1 MSDNEVAPLETAF
14 GVDHH
19 VSRAEAPERPVQD
32 GGPEMVQLLNPEGER
47 VPHPEHDAVVDALTD
62 EELRGFY
69 RDLVLIRRFD
79 AEATALQRQ
88 GELGLWAS
96 LLGQEAAQVG
106 SGRALRPQDY
116 AFPTYREHG
125 VAWCRGVDPVNLL
138 GMFRG
143 VNHGGWDPN
152 EKNFHLYT
160 IIIGAQTLH
169 ATGYAMGVQRDGSVG
184 TGDDDRDTAVI
195 AYFGDGATSQ
205 GDVSEA
211 LVFAGVNNSPVVFF
225 CQNNQWA
232 ISEPNEKQT
241 RAPLWHRARGFGF
254 PGIRV
259 DGNDVLAVYAVTK
272 AALDAARS
280 GQGPTFIEAYTYRMG
295 AHTTSDDPSKY
306 RVSAEVEVW
315 KHRDPIER
323 FKRWLTTTGRAD
335 TDFFDAVEEESD
347 ELGTSVRERCLA
359 LPDPPGTD
367 MFDHVYAEPHPAHR
381 PRAGGVRAL
390 PGVVRGGPLMAATT
404 LAKGITS
411 GLRAAME
418 KDPKVVLM
426 GEDIGK
432 LGGVFRVTEGLQK
445 DFGEDRVIDTP
456 LAEAGIL
463 GTAIGMALRGYRPVV
478 EIQFDGFVYP
488 AFDHI
493 VSQVAKLRARSLGHV
508 AMPIVIRIPFGGGI
522 GAVEHHSES
531 NEAYFAHT
539 AGLRVV
545 ACSNPHDAHW
555 MIQQA
560 IETDDPV
567 VFYEPKR
574 RYWDKGEV
582 GDGPGGCPRHRP
594 RAARGHRR
602 HPARLRP
609 DGEDLPPGG
618 PGRRGGGPQPR
629 GRRPAL
635 ALAARRGG
643 HPRLGAQD
651 RPGRRR
657 ARGLDVPRHG
667 RRDLG
672 AGHRAG
678 VLPPRGAGAA
688 GRRLQR
694 ALPAEPDRGGVPP
707 RPRPCAR
714 RRRPLARSLKGVLA
728 DGSS

>member
-47 VPHPEHDAVVDALTD
+47 VSHPEHDAVVDALSD

-272 AALDAARS
+272 ARARRRPLRPGPDLHRGLHLPDGRAHHLRRPHQVPRLRRGRGLEAPRPDRALQALARPPRA
-280 GQGPTFIEAYTYRMG
+280 GPTP
-295 AHTTSDDPSKY
+295 TSSTPS
-306 RVSAEVEVW
+306 RRSPTSSA
-315 KHRDPIER
+315 P
-323 FKRWLTTTGRAD
+323 
-335 TDFFDAVEEESD
+335 
-347 ELGTSVRERCLA
+347 RCA
-359 LPDPPGTD
+359 SAAWRCPTPPGTD
-367 MFDHVYAEPHPAHR
+367 MFDHVYAEAAPAHR
-381 PRAGGVRAL
+381 ARAGRVRAL
-390 PGVVRGGPLMAATT
+390 PGVVRGGALMAATT

-493 VSQVAKLRARSLGHV
+493 VSQVAKLRARSLGPRRDADRHPHPV
-508 AMPIVIRIPFGGGI
+508 RRRHRRGRAPQRVQRGLLR
-522 GAVEHHSES
+522 
-531 NEAYFAHT
+531 AHRRP
-539 AGLRVV
+539 AGRRLLQPARR
-545 ACSNPHDAHW
+545 AL
-555 MIQQA
+555 
-560 IETDDPV
+560 DDPAGDRD
-567 VFYEPKR
+567 R
-574 RYWDKGEV
+574 R
-582 GDGPGGCPRHRP
+582 PRRLLRAQAPLLGQGRGRRRPP
-594 RAARGHRR
+594 RAALGT
-602 HPARLRP
+602 ARVLRE
-609 DGEDLPPGG
+609 GTDLTLLAYG
-618 PGRRGGGPQPR
+618 PMVKTCLQAAQAAEEEGRSPR

-635 ALAARRGG
+635 ALAARR
-643 HPRLGAQD
+643 A
-651 RPGRRR
+651 RPSSPRR
-657 ARGLDVPRHG
+657 ARP
-667 RRDLG
+667 
-672 AGHRAG
+672 AGSSSCT
-678 VLPPRGAGAA
+678 
-688 GRRLQR
+688 
-694 ALPAEPDRGGVPP
+694 
-707 RPRPCAR
+707 RPRRSSAWAPRSR
-714 RRRPLARSLKGVLA
+714 R
-728 DGSS
+728 

>member
-1 MSDNEVAPLETAF
+1 
-14 GVDHH
+14 
-19 VSRAEAPERPVQD
+19 
-32 GGPEMVQLLNPEGER
+32 MVQLLNPEGER
-47 VPHPEHDAVVDALTD
+47 VSHPEHDAVVDALTD

-295 AHTTSDDPSKY
+295 AHTTSDDPTKY

-323 FKRWLTTTGRAD
+323 FKRWLMTTGRAD

-367 MFDHVYAEPHPAHR
+367 MFDHVYAEPHPRHGA
-381 PRAGGVRAL
+381 RAGGVRAL
-390 PGVVRGGPLMAATT
+390 PVLVRGGPLMAATT

-493 VSQVAKLRARSLGHV
+493 VSQVAKLRARRLGYV
-508 AMPIVIRIPFGGGI
+508 PMPIVIRIPFGGGI

-582 GDGPGGCPRHRP
+582 GDGPEGALGTARVLREGTDVTLLAYGPMVKTCLQ
-594 RAARGHRR
+594 AA
-602 HPARLRP
+602 
-609 DGEDLPPGG
+609 
-618 PGRRGGGPQPR
+618 Q
-629 GRRPAL
+629 
-635 ALAARRGG
+635 AAEEEG
-643 HPRLGAQD
+643 
-651 RPGRRR
+651 
-657 ARGLDVPRHG
+657 
-667 RRDLG
+667 
-672 AGHRAG
+672 
-678 VLPPRGAGAA
+678 
-688 GRRLQR
+688 
-694 ALPAEPDRGGVPP
+694 
-707 RPRPCAR
+707 
-714 RRRPLARSLKGVLA
+714 RSLEVVDLRSLSPLDEAAILASARKTGRVVVVHEASTFLGMGAEISALITEQAFYHLEAPVLRVGGYNVPYPPSRIEEEFLPDLDRVLDA
-728 DGSS
+728 VDRSLAH